1 MEKKAAEKLEKR
13 KSDCKSKGKVLR
25 KVLVKNKKG
34 ESKRVLRC
42 LAPLKGRKPKM
53 SDKEKRQRKKADCL
67 KKGKEW
73 RYNAKTGKTRCV
85 ESAAVRKAKA
95 KAAAAKRKAKKV
107 TTNKPQIRRSARLQ
121 AINSGSS
128 NITMLELPQKGS
140 PSEFDVKE
148 WTEFYLTD
156 EWVKKATKDGIPYPK
171 EFFIITHIYKN
182 KNGKPISVRFRGSMG
197 GGYDKIPWNTPNL
210 IKSKA

>member
-1 MEKKAAEKLEKR
+1 MQKR

-25 KVLVKNKKG
+25 RVLVKNKKG

-95 KAAAAKRKAKKV
+95 KVAAAKRKLNKV
-107 TTNKPQIRRSARLQ
+107 QSSEKPVLKRVVRRSTR
-121 AINSGSS
+121 NRGRKPV
-128 NITMLELPQKGS
+128 N
-140 PSEFDVKE
+140 
-148 WTEFYLTD
+148 
-156 EWVKKATKDGIPYPK
+156 
-171 EFFIITHIYKN
+171 YK
-182 KNGKPISVRFRGSMG
+182 V
-197 GGYDKIPWNTPNL
+197 
-210 IKSKA
+210 